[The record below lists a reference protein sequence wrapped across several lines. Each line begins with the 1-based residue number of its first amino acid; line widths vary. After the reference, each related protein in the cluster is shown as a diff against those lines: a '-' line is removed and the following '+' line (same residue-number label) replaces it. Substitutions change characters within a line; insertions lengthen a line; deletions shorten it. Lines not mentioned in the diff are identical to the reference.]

1 MNPIELKLLK
11 MQFNEKHRLSIY
23 RKLVKFMNN
32 GVALTHALDI
42 MYSFASEEGKKP
54 KTPQAVALNAWRSKI
69 KEGKLFGQAVQGWV
83 PEADVTV
90 IQSGE
95 KAGNL
100 IVALENAIFLQQ
112 GSKKIKTALIKG
124 LSYPFILFAVAIG
137 FLVLAANNIL
147 PAFAEVY
154 PQEKWTGAGGSMA
167 FVANSVN
174 ALLIPFLAGFGLLVT
189 GLIYALPRWTG
200 PIRAKLDNYVPFSI
214 YRLMVG
220 SGFLLSMAAMV
231 RAGVAIPQAL
241 QLIRQSASPWYK
253 ERLTATLRQMGNGK
267 NFGEALYQT
276 GLKFPEK
283 EAVADLR
290 AYASMKGFDE
300 TLQMLGA
307 EWMDESVERIEGQ
320 TGILKNV
327 ALMMM
332 GGIFM
337 WIASGIFSLQQQIA
351 SGV

>member
-1 MNPIELKLLK
+1 MNKIEFYLLK
-11 MQFNEKHRLSIY
+11 MQFNEKQRLSTY

-32 GVALTHALDI
+32 GVALTHALDT
-42 MYSFASEEGKKP
+42 MYAYASEEGRKP
-54 KTPQAVALNAWRSKI
+54 KTPQAMAINAWRARV
-69 KEGKLFGQAVQGWV
+69 KEGKPFGESVRGWV

-90 IQSGE
+90 ILSGE

-124 LSYPFILFAVAIG
+124 LSYPFLLFSVALG

-154 PQEKWTGAGGSMA
+154 PPERWVGAGASMA
-167 FVANSVN
+167 FIANWVN
-174 ALLIPFLAGFGLLVT
+174 TLIIPFVISAAIATAV
-189 GLIYALPRWTG
+189 LIYALPRWTG
-200 PIRAKLDNYVPFSI
+200 AIRAKLDGYPPFSI
-214 YRLMVG
+214 YRLSVG
-220 SGFLLSMAAMV
+220 AGFLLSMAAMV

-241 QLIRQSASPWYK
+241 QLIRQSAMPWYK

-276 GLKFPEK
+276 KLHFPEK

-290 AYASMKGFDE
+290 AYASLKGFDE

-327 ALMMM
+327 ALVMM
-332 GGIFM
+332 GGVFM

-351 SGV
+351 SGL